1 MTGEP
6 ASDMGSEENEGI
18 RRHFD
23 KGARRAAIL
32 PLVNAAASEADLG
45 QPFAEELCEIL
56 DADVAFV
63 VENGG
68 GRRLPR
74 AIAAVGIEPEVAI
87 AFLDRPESHGGDVE
101 DGHTVMREGDDV
113 LGIGARHAQLA
124 PFSSREGR
132 RALIGV
138 ARLRDEPL
146 SESDR
151 ALIESVTLA
160 VGHALER
167 IWADDTRERLAARQ
181 TALVRAAK
189 SMGRSLEITEV
200 LQTLC
205 DEVHEALGCR
215 SAVAMLDDNQDG
227 FVAVGAAGLTGFQGF
242 RQPYGSGLGG
252 QAVTEGRTL
261 VTHRYQEEGLAPP
274 ETTMFDEIRTCI
286 AAPLHWDDRFRAF
299 VSAGF
304 DTPRPI
310 AASDIE
316 LMEGFAELAG
326 LACGNSE
333 RHAKVRSAARVDG
346 LTGCLNRDA
355 LEMRLGQVVDEAT
368 AHGHPL
374 SMALLD
380 LDRFKAINDLFGHQR
395 GDAVLR
401 SVGAALLESVRAAD
415 IVGRYGGDEFALIL
429 RGASEQEARPTIDRI
444 RSAIAALDVPA
455 EHLTA
460 CVGLAEHSSG
470 EGPDELVGRADAA
483 LREAK
488 LTEGA
493 GSVRR
498 AMRPVPLKD
507 SPPPGKPTAWRR
519 HRWRALAGDIGLG
532 IARNAELAS
541 LDDGCAYAASELH
554 EVLELSNCSVLK
566 IGVGGELRAVAAIGD
581 DATTHVR
588 SAGDT
593 SVGEALREKRAILGG
608 QPTGRRE
615 RDIQSAESGWSRRGA
630 EFAVPRSRR
639 GAEIAVPLIVNGHLW
654 GALYCVGHP
663 GQLDEVDAELAG
675 LVAEHLSTAIRV
687 NDLFEQLSES
697 LLGTAEALA
706 ATMAAKDS
714 YTAGHPRSIAE
725 LAVEVG
731 RGLSLPQTALSDL
744 RYAGVFHDIGKI
756 ALPDS
761 VLSKRGSLTDAEW
774 NLVKTYPDAGADI
787 LAPVPH
793 LDGVRTIVR
802 HAHEHWD
809 GSGYPQ
815 GLRGEKIPLGSRIV
829 LATDAYHAMT
839 SDRPYRRARSH
850 EESCVALRDCAGT
863 QFDPQ
868 VVETLLSVLERRAA
882 AAGD

>member
-1 MTGEP
+1 MTGGP
-6 ASDMGSEENEGI
+6 PSDKESEENQGL
-18 RRHFD
+18 RRSFD
-23 KGARRAAIL
+23 KGARRAEIVA
-32 PLVNAAASEADLG
+32 LVNAATSEADLG
-45 QPFAEELCEIL
+45 QPFAEELCGIF
-56 DADVAFV
+56 DAEVAFV
-63 VENGG
+63 VEDGG
-68 GRRLPR
+68 GRLLPR
-74 AIAAVGIEPEVAI
+74 AIAAVGIPPEGAI
-87 AFLDRPESHGGDVE
+87 ALLDRPEAHGGDIE
-101 DGHTVMREGDDV
+101 DGRPVYREGDDV
-113 LGIGARHAQLA
+113 LGIGARHAQLG
-124 PFSSREGR
+124 PLRSKEGR
-132 RALIGV
+132 RALIGI

-146 SESDR
+146 NEADR
-151 ALIESVTLA
+151 KLIGSVTRA
-160 VGHALER
+160 VGRALER
-167 IWADDTRERLAARQ
+167 IWADDTRERSAGRQ

-205 DEVHEALGCR
+205 DEVYEALGAH
-215 SAVAMLDDNQDG
+215 SAVAMLDDGQAG
-227 FVAVGAAGLTGFQGF
+227 YVAVGAAGLTGFRGF

-252 QAVTEGRTL
+252 QAVAEGRTL
-261 VTHRYQEEGLAPP
+261 VTHRYREEGLAPP
-274 ETTMFDEIRTCI
+274 ETTLFDEIRTCI
-286 AAPLHWDDRFRAF
+286 SAPLHWDDRFRAF

-333 RHAKVRSAARVDG
+333 RHAKLRSAARVDG

-355 LEMRLGQVVDEAT
+355 LEMRLGQVVSEAT
-368 AHGHPL
+368 ANGHPL
-374 SMALLD
+374 SLALLD

-395 GDAVLR
+395 GDEVLR

-415 IVGRYGGDEFALIL
+415 TVGRYGGDEFALIL
-429 RGASEQEARPTIDRI
+429 RGASEQDARPTIDRI
-444 RSAIAALDVPA
+444 RSAIAALDVPG

-470 EGPDELVGRADAA
+470 EAPDELVGRADAA

-498 AMRPVPLKD
+498 ALRPMPLGN
-507 SPPPGKPTAWRR
+507 SAAARGKPTAWRR

-541 LDDGCAYAASELH
+541 LDDSCAYAASELH
-554 EVLELSNCSVLK
+554 EVLELSTCSVLK
-566 IGVGGELRAVAAIGD
+566 IGIGGELRAVAAIGE
-581 DATTHVR
+581 DAMTHTR
-588 SAGDT
+588 SAGET
-593 SVGEALREKRAILGG
+593 SVGDALSEKRAILGG
-608 QPTGRRE
+608 RPMDRRE
-615 RDIQSAESGWSRRGA
+615 RDIESAENGL
-630 EFAVPRSRR
+630 SRR
-639 GAEIAVPLIVNGHLW
+639 GAEIAVPLIVNGQPW
-654 GALYCVGHP
+654 GALYCVGQP
-663 GQLDEVDAELAG
+663 GQLDGVDAELAG
-675 LVAEHLSTAIRV
+675 LVAEHLATAIRT
-687 NDLFEQLSES
+687 NDLYEQLSES
-697 LLGTAEALA
+697 MLGTAEALA
-706 ATMAAKDS
+706 ATMATKDS
-714 YTAGHPRSIAE
+714 YAAGHPRSIAE

-731 RGLSLPQTALSDL
+731 RGLSLPPAALSDL

-761 VLSKRGSLTDAEW
+761 VLSKPGSLTDTEW
-774 NLVKTYPDAGADI
+774 DLVKACPDAAANI
-787 LAPVPH
+787 LATVPH
-793 LDGVRTIVR
+793 LDGVRAIVR

-815 GLRGEKIPLGSRIV
+815 GLRGESIPLGSRIV

-850 EESCVALRDCAGT
+850 EETCVTLRDCAGS

-882 AAGD
+882 VAAD

>member
-1 MTGEP
+1 MTSGP
-6 ASDMGSEENEGI
+6 APDRGSDKNEGI
-18 RRHFD
+18 RRRFD
-23 KGARRAAIL
+23 KDARRAAIVAL
-32 PLVNAAASEADLG
+32 ANAAASEADLG
-45 QPFAEELCEIL
+45 QPFAEELCEIC
-56 DADVAFV
+56 DAEVAFV
-63 VENGG
+63 VEDGG

-74 AIAAVGIEPEVAI
+74 AIAAVGIAPEDAI
-87 AFLDRPESHGGDVE
+87 TLLDRPEAHSDDVE
-101 DGHTVMREGDDV
+101 DGHTVIRNGSDV

-124 PFSSREGR
+124 PFRSKDGS
-132 RALIGV
+132 RALMGI

-146 SESDR
+146 TEADR
-151 ALIESVTLA
+151 ALIESVTVAL
-160 VGHALER
+160 GRALER
-167 IWADDTRERLAARQ
+167 IWADDARERSAARQ

-189 SMGRSLEITEV
+189 AMGRSLEITEV

-205 DEVHEALGCR
+205 DEVYEALGCR
-215 SAVAMLDDNQDG
+215 SAIAMLDDNQDG
-227 FVAVGAAGLTGFQGF
+227 YVAVGAAGLPGFHGF
-242 RQPYGSGLGG
+242 RQAYGSGLGG
-252 QAVTEGRTL
+252 KAVIEGRTL
-261 VTHRYQEEGLAPP
+261 VTHRYQEEELAPP

-355 LEMRLGQVVDEAT
+355 LEIRLGQVVNEAT
-368 AHGHPL
+368 ANGE
-374 SMALLD
+374 SMSLALLD

-395 GDAVLR
+395 GDEVLR
-401 SVGAALLESVRAAD
+401 SVGGALLESVRTAD

-444 RSAIAALDVPA
+444 RSAIAALDVPG

-460 CVGLAEHSSG
+460 CVGLAEHSAG
-470 EGPDELVGRADAA
+470 EGRDDLVGRADAA

-488 LTEGA
+488 LDEGA

-498 AMRPVPLKD
+498 ALRPLPRGD
-507 SPPPGKPTAWRR
+507 SGSSGKPTAWRR

-554 EVLELSNCSVLK
+554 EVLALSNCSVLK
-566 IGVGGELRAVAAIGD
+566 IGVGGELRAVAAIGE
-581 DATTHVR
+581 DAMTHAR
-588 SAGDT
+588 SAAES
-593 SVGEALREKRAILGG
+593 SVGQALRERRAILGG
-608 QPTGRRE
+608 RPTGRRE
-615 RDIQSAESGWSRRGA
+615 RDIQSAEDGWARRG
-630 EFAVPRSRR
+630 
-639 GAEIAVPLIVNGHLW
+639 GEIAVPLIVNGLPW
-654 GALYCVGHP
+654 GALYCVGLP
-663 GQLDEVDAELAG
+663 EQLDEVDAELAG
-675 LVAEHLSTAIRV
+675 LVAEHLSTAIRA
-687 NDLFEQLSES
+687 NDLYEQLSES
-697 LLGTAEALA
+697 MLGTAEALA
-706 ATMAAKDS
+706 ATMATRDS
-714 YTAGHPRSIAE
+714 YTEGHPRSIAE

-756 ALPDS
+756 ALPDA
-761 VLSKRGSLTDAEW
+761 VLSKPGALSDTEW
-774 NLVKTYPDAGADI
+774 DLVKACPDAGADI

-793 LDGVRTIVR
+793 LDGVRAIVR

-815 GLRGEKIPLGSRIV
+815 GLRGESIPLGSRIV

-839 SDRPYRRARSH
+839 SDRPYRRARTH
-850 EESCVALRDCAGT
+850 KESCVVLRDCAGT

-882 AAGD
+882 AAAD